1 MKIDKIS
8 SHVNFTAVARV
19 HGTTQELIDVG
30 SKITDK
36 VSRKSNGQP
45 RFLWFMEFNNNKK
58 QAGEYTFLITTEK
71 DSDIID
77 KKYGENVTRQK
88 GFDLSKITEFNPNGL
103 IKVPDT
109 ILEAKDILEAIK
121 NKSFDFLNL
130 LIKKSA

>member
-8 SHVNFTAVARV
+8 SNANFTAVARV
-19 HGTTQELIDVG
+19 HGTTQELIEVG

-36 VSRKSNGQP
+36 VSRKPNGQP
-45 RFLWFMEFNNNKK
+45 RFLWFMEFSKNKK
-58 QAGEYTFLITTEK
+58 QAGEYTFLIATEK

-77 KKYGENVTRQK
+77 RKYGEKVTRQD
-88 GFDLSKITEFNPNGL
+88 GFDLRKITEFNPKGL
-103 IKVPDT
+103 IKIPDT